1 MVKKAH
7 IVISLLD
14 EASKV
19 STTLIKEKIRND
31 TKIPWCNEIEE
42 VSIKDIEASYLKL
55 KKQGI
60 SSDVARTLVDLYT
73 EQ

>member
-14 EASKV
+14 EASKI

-31 TKIPWCNEIEE
+31 AKIPWCNEIEE
-42 VSIKDIEASYLKL
+42 VSIEDIEVSYMKL
-55 KKQGI
+55 KKHGI
-60 SSDVARTLVDLYT
+60 SSNVARTLVDLYT
-73 EQ
+73 KQ